1 MSYGKE
7 LEICVIGAGHGGK
20 SMAADLAVH
29 GYAVRLYNRTYENI
43 ETIAVR
49 GGIEI
54 TFEDGR
60 QDVGYLKCVTSN
72 MAEALDGVR
81 LIMVVVPASA
91 HRDVALTC
99 APHVK
104 DGQII
109 FSKGYAYADIEERKP
124 VLANET
130 LFRVGSVSKLFTWT
144 AAMQL
149 AEEGRLDLDADVNTY
164 LKDFQIPATY
174 SEPITFKDLMAHTSG
189 FEDLA
194 IGGRLF
200 VKNASDVMP
209 LGEYLEEKMPARV
222 RPPGELTAY
231 SNYGSALAAYIVEQV
246 SGMPFDRYVEENILQ
261 PLGMNN
267 TTFDQPL
274 PAELALDM
282 SDGYAYSNNAFKAE
296 PFEYLQVWPAGSM
309 SSTSE
314 DMAKFMI
321 AHLQNGRYGDRRIL
335 QETTAEQMHS
345 LLFTNDPKVNGMA
358 YGFWEMNQKNPRAIG
373 HGGDTILFHTLLVL
387 IPESNLGLFISA
399 NEQSSEPA
407 VYELL
412 QTFLDH
418 YYPVPPPPVPEP
430 IPGFE
435 ENASRFSGS
444 YRLTRSAYTNFEKV
458 GSLFQEVQVSPG
470 PNSTLTASQPG
481 QGSKQWVEVEPLVFR
496 PENDLPSQD
505 GLVFGR
511 DSQGQI
517 SHLFLKLNPTTAYEK
532 VAWYDDSN
540 FNFSLLGACILLFL
554 SALIW
559 PLGAVFNHGCEKPEL
574 RRLAR
579 AARWLVGGASMLNLL
594 FLMGLLS
601 MFLASPTE
609 AEFIYTIPTGLIA
622 LLAIAL
628 IAAVLAI
635 GSAAFAVLAWK
646 NGYWGLSG
654 RIHYTLV
661 VLALLAFV
669 WWLNNWNLLGFRF

>member
-1 MSYGKE
+1 MTWLRKIVFMLAVTVLFSTSFAAGSSSTTANATSSNAIAVDPIDSGE
-7 LEICVIGAGHGGK
+7 LEAFMDGAVNALQKAHQIPG
-20 SMAADLAVH
+20 ATVAV
-29 GYAVRLYNRTYENI
+29 
-43 ETIAVR
+43 
-49 GGIEI
+49 
-54 TFEDGR
+54 
-60 QDVGYLKCVTSN
+60 
-72 MAEALDGVR
+72 
-81 LIMVVVPASA
+81 
-91 HRDVALTC
+91 
-99 APHVK
+99 VK
-104 DGQII
+104 DGRVILA
-109 FSKGYAYADIEERKP
+109 KGYGYADIDERKN
-124 VLANET
+124 VSANQT
-130 LFRVGSVSKLFTWT
+130 LFRVGSVSKLFIWT

-149 AEEGRLDLDADVNTY
+149 VEEGRLDLDADVNTY
-164 LKDFQIPATY
+164 LKDFQIPSTY
-174 SEPITFKDLMAHTSG
+174 SEPITFKDLMVHTSG

-194 IGGRLF
+194 LGGRLF

-209 LGEYLEEKMPARV
+209 LGQYLEEKMPARV

-231 SNYGSALAAYIVEQV
+231 SNYGSALAGYIVEQV
-246 SGMPFDRYVEENILQ
+246 SGVPFSRYVEENILL
-261 PLGMNN
+261 PLNMNN

-274 PAELALDM
+274 PSELASNM
-282 SDGYAYSNNAFKAE
+282 SSGYVYSNNAFKAE

-321 AHLQNGRYGDRRIL
+321 AHLQNGRYGNSRIL
-335 QETTAEQMHS
+335 QEATAEQMHS

-358 YGFWEMNQKNPRAIG
+358 YGFWVMNQENPRAIG

-412 QTFLDH
+412 QTFMDH
-418 YYPVPPPPVPEP
+418 YYPMQPLPVPKP
-430 IPGFE
+430 LPGFK
-435 ENASRFSGS
+435 ENASQFSGS
-444 YRLTRSAYTNFEKV
+444 FRSTRSAYTNFEKV
-458 GSLFQEVQVSPG
+458 GSLFQEIQVSSG
-470 PNSTLTASQPG
+470 PNSTLTISQPG

-496 PENDLPSQD
+496 PEDGLPSQD

-540 FNFSLLGACILLFL
+540 FNFSLLGVCILLFL

-559 PLGAVFNHGCEKPEL
+559 PLGAVSNRGCEKPKPG
-574 RRLAR
+574 RFAR
-579 AARWLVGGASMLNLL
+579 AARWLAGGASMLNLL
-594 FLMGLLS
+594 FMIWLLS

-609 AEFIYTIPTGLIA
+609 AEFVYMVPFWLIA
-622 LLAIAL
+622 TLAVAL
-628 IAAVLAI
+628 VAAILAL
-635 GSAAFAVLAWK
+635 GSAVFAILAWK
-646 NGYWGLSG
+646 NGYWCLGG
-654 RIHYTLV
+654 RIHYALV